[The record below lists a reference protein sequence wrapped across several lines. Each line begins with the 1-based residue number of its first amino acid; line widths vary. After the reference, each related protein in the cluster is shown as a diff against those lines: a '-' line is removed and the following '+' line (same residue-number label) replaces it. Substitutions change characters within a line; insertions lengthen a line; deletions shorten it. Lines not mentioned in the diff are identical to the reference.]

1 MCSVLTD
8 EGAAVAVVWTGLIPL
23 EEIPALMRAVGF
35 YPSEE
40 EVMHMINEIR
50 YKSFMVTG
58 ETQDYI
64 GLDEFIRLYINHR
77 PVIPLER
84 KAIRDAVQTIA
95 E

>member
-1 MCSVLTD
+1 M
-8 EGAAVAVVWTGLIPL
+8 IPL
-23 EEIPALMRAVGF
+23 EEIPALVRAVGF

-64 GLDEFIRLYINHR
+64 GLDEFIRLYVNHR

-84 KAIRDAVQTIA
+84 KAIRDAFTFIA

>member
-1 MCSVLTD
+1 MVSATLISQGILNLCFFLA
-8 EGAAVAVVWTGLIPL
+8 GMIPL
-23 EEIPALMRAVGF
+23 EEIPALVRAVGF

-64 GLDEFIRLYINHR
+64 GLDEFIRLYVNHC

-84 KAIRDAVQTIA
+84 
-95 E
+95 